1 MIVKGVNDKYSM
13 LKVHQIIMSGV
24 LCYLP
29 RYHFMKDL
37 STRCP
42 ILFLFLFRNLDV
54 VLIMQFQENS
64 ALFVELIKLE

>member
-1 MIVKGVNDKYSM
+1 MIVKGVNDKYSV
-13 LKVHQIIMSGV
+13 LKVHQIIMSCV

-29 RYHFMKDL
+29 RYHFMKDFN
-37 STRCP
+37 TKCP
-42 ILFLFLFRNLDV
+42 ILFLFLFRNLVV